1 MMVNFTLFDSTDK
14 YIFQS
19 KERLVHIFQ
28 YNYRKKKPKR
38 KLILTKR
45 YLLSKNYLKKKLNFS
60 YII

>member
-14 YIFQS
+14 YMFQS

-28 YNYRKKKPKR
+28 YKYRKKPTR

-45 YLLSKNYLKKKLNFS
+45 HLVTKLCKKKNYVKKILL
-60 YII
+60 